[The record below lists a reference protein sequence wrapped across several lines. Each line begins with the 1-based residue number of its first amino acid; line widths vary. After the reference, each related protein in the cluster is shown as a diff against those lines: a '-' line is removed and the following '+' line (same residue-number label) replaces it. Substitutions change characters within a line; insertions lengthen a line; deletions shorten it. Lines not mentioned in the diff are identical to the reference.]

1 MKRIFKLAIGLFL
14 VTSLFNYGKLWAHE
28 HGDHSDSKLTTP
40 TAFVENKGQWDN
52 QAKYRINIPGGSMF
66 LTNSGFMYNFL
77 SAEDQVKVHS
87 ASEEERKNMSIRGHA
102 YRVNFLNPNSAST
115 FKPEDKRPE
124 YSNYFLGADQ
134 SKWAGNVAHYN
145 TVTQENLY
153 EGVDLKVYCAQER
166 NIKYD
171 LIVKPGTNPD
181 QIKFTFDG
189 VSPRL
194 LANGTLQIKTSVNE
208 VTEDAPY
215 TYQVIEGKKVTVP
228 SRYKLVKDVVSFEF
242 PEGYNKHYALI
253 IDPNLI
259 FASYS
264 GGTSTSYYAHSATY
278 DAAGNAYIAAVA
290 TGSSTGWP
298 VTTGAYQTAASG
310 SYAVT
315 ISKLNPAGSALIYAT
330 YFGPT
335 STGTAHPNTL
345 RVSPNN
351 ELVMAG
357 TVTTGA
363 QIPTTT
369 GAFQATSGGGDD
381 LYIVKFNQAGSG
393 LVACTYLGGSGNE
406 GARVGTTTAY
416 GTTYG
421 IASNAMNPS
430 EISFDGQG
438 NIWITSNSASTN
450 YPVTANAY
458 QNTLSGGYDAVLTKL
473 NPGLTSVLYSSYF
486 GGSAWDGGIGME
498 FNNNTNEV
506 VVTGYTASQN
516 FPTTAGVLSSANAGG
531 IDAFVLKVNNLNYQL
546 TASTYMGTSA
556 SDVGMR
562 VAFDCGNN
570 VYIAG
575 TTLGSFPV
583 SNTAADGLVANG
595 NIFLAKLS
603 PALTNIVASTRTGA
617 NNTSISRI
625 LPQAMMVDNCGNILI
640 SSLAEN
646 MAQNNMPLT
655 ADAFQTNAR
664 AFYFAAFGP
673 NFSSLEFGSYYGS
686 PSPTSEHFHPGVCRM
701 DPKGIVYV
709 VVCTSIQTYPTT
721 AGSFSPLKQNGSNLD
736 IISFKFDFEAIGLDA
751 ASQSG
756 YAGYG
761 SIPHAVRGCKSAFI
775 NYTRNGDTTVPM
787 ILRFNIINT
796 GANIAINGTD
806 YQQIADSL
814 YFAPYERTKSLEIKP
829 LLVANMPTGQKMAI
843 IESLNPCGC
852 DGAIGTPIRRDTVY
866 ILDSI
871 RAGISTPLPAY
882 CPGTQITIT
891 GQVDPGLE
899 FSWHPAEFNN
909 NNLVITPTLLTTRDY
924 TLTVTQPGAPATCP
938 AVKKVFHAYVEQYPI
953 IHMPSDTTVCLNDR
967 DSVAIPVTVSP
978 DSVNYLFNWSPATGL
993 RAANLQ
999 TNFFKMPP
1007 GSYNYAITATTPLA
1021 NCSTTHNMTINVR
1034 PPFELTNV
1042 LPASGTVVD
1051 YLDEVDMSAQGA
1063 VLYTWL
1069 PVHKFYDPTLQYAT
1083 TMPVEEP
1090 GTYYVTGVD
1099 KYGCRDTVPITL
1111 DVRFPYD
1118 PVIPNA
1124 FTPNG
1129 DGKNDFFL
1137 IPNGKFQKLHRFEVY
1152 NRWGKKVFHTS
1163 DPAKGWDGTDIDN
1176 SKPCDQG
1183 VYTYI
1188 ITVQLP
1194 NKEIKTYKGDVTLIR

>member
-14 VTSLFNYGKLWAHE
+14 ATGLLNYGKLWAHD
-28 HGDHSDSKLTTP
+28 HGDHNDSKLTTP
-40 TAFVENKGQWDN
+40 IAFVENKGQWDN

-77 SAEDQVKVHS
+77 SMEDQVKVHS
-87 ASEEERKNMSIRGHA
+87 ASEEEQKNMSIRGHA
-102 YRVNFLNPNSAST
+102 YRVSFLNPNTSST

-124 YSNYFLGADQ
+124 YSNYFLGADKT
-134 SKWAGNVAHYN
+134 KWAGNVAHYN
-145 TVTQENLY
+145 IVTQENLY
-153 EGVDLKVYCAQER
+153 EGVDLKVYCSQES

-171 LIVKPGTNPD
+171 LIVKPGTNPA

-208 VTEDAPY
+208 ITEDAPY
-215 TYQVIEGKKVTVP
+215 TYQVINGKKVTVP

-242 PEGYNKHYALI
+242 PEGFNKNYELI

-264 GGTSTSYYAHSATY
+264 GGTSTGYYAHSATY

-298 VTTGAYQTAASG
+298 TTTGAYQTNASG

-315 ISKLNPAGSALIYAT
+315 ISKLNPAGSALIYST

-363 QIPTTT
+363 QIPTTA

-406 GARVGTTTAY
+406 GARVGTTVAY

-421 IASNAMNPS
+421 GAANAMNPS

-438 NIWITSNSASTN
+438 NIWITSNSASSN
-450 YPVTANAY
+450 YPLTANAY

-486 GGSAWDGGIGME
+486 GGAAWDGGIGME
-498 FNNNTNEV
+498 FNNNTDEV

-516 FPTTAGVLSSANAGG
+516 FPTTAGVLSGSNAGG
-531 IDAFVLKVNNLNYQL
+531 IDAFVLKLNNLNYQL
-546 TASTYMGTSA
+546 IASTYVGTSA

-575 TTLGSFPV
+575 TTLGNFPV
-583 SNTAADGLVANG
+583 SNTTADGLVANG

-603 PALTNIVASTRTGA
+603 ATLTNIVASTRTGA
-617 NNTSISRI
+617 NNTSISKI

-701 DPKGIVYV
+701 DPRGIVYV
-709 VVCTSIQTYPTT
+709 VVCTSIANYPTT

-751 ASQSG
+751 TSQSG

-761 SIPHAVRGCKSAFI
+761 SIPHAVRGCRSAFI

-806 YQQIADSL
+806 YQQVADSL

-891 GQVDPGLE
+891 GDADPGLS

-909 NNLVITPTLLTTRDY
+909 NSLVITPTLLTTRDY

-953 IHMPSDTTVCLNDR
+953 IHMPQDTTVCINDR
-967 DSVAIPVTVSP
+967 DSIGIPVTVSP

-1007 GSYNYAITATTPLA
+1007 GTYSYAITATTPLA
-1021 NCSTTHNMTINVR
+1021 NCSSTHNITINVR
-1034 PPFELTNV
+1034 PPFKLTNV
-1042 LPASGTVVD
+1042 LPASGTLVD
-1051 YLDEVDMSAQGA
+1051 YQDEVKMSAQGA

-1083 TMPVEEP
+1083 TMPIEEP
-1090 GTYYVTGVD
+1090 GTYYATAVD
-1099 KYGCRDTVPITL
+1099 QYGCRDTVPITL

-1118 PVIPNA
+1118 PIIPSA

-1129 DGKNDFFL
+1129 DGKNDVFL

-1152 NRWGKKVFHTS
+1152 NRWGKKVFHTN
-1163 DPAKGWDGTDIDN
+1163 DPVKGWNGTDMDN
-1176 SKPCDQG
+1176 GKPCDQS
-1183 VYTYI
+1183 VYTYV

-1194 NKEIKTYKGDVTLIR
+1194 NGEIKTYKGDVTLIR

>member
-1 MKRIFKLAIGLFL
+1 MKQIFKLTIGLFL
-14 VTSLFNYGKLWAHE
+14 ATGLLNYGKLWAHE

-40 TAFVENKGQWDN
+40 TAFVENKGQWDK

-77 SAEDQVKVHS
+77 SMEDQVKVHN
-87 ASEEERKNMSIRGHA
+87 ASEEEQKNMSIRGHA
-102 YRVNFLNPNSAST
+102 YRVSFLNPNTSST

-124 YSNYFLGADQ
+124 YSNYFLGADKT
-134 SKWAGNVAHYN
+134 KWAGNVAHYN

-153 EGVDLKVYCAQER
+153 EGIDLKVYCSEER

-171 LIVKPGTNPD
+171 LIVKPGTNPA
-181 QIKFTFDG
+181 QIKFSFDG

-215 TYQVIEGKKVTVP
+215 TYQVIDGKKVTVP
-228 SRYKLVKDVVSFEF
+228 SRYKLAKDVVSFEF
-242 PEGYNKHYALI
+242 PEGFNKNYELI

-264 GGTSTSYYAHSATY
+264 GGTSTGYYAHSATY

-290 TGSSTGWP
+290 TGGSVGWP
-298 VTTGAYQTAASG
+298 TTPGAYQTNASG

-315 ISKLNPAGSALIYAT
+315 ISKLNPAGSALIYST

-363 QIPTTT
+363 QIPTTA
-369 GAFQATSGGGDD
+369 GAYQAASGGGDD
-381 LYIVKFNQAGSG
+381 LYIVKFNQAGSA

-406 GARVGTTTAY
+406 GARVGTTVAY
-416 GTTYG
+416 GTGYG
-421 IASNAMNPS
+421 IASNAINPS

-450 YPVTANAY
+450 YPLTANAY

-486 GGSAWDGGIGME
+486 GGAAWDGGIGME
-498 FNNNTNEV
+498 FNNNTDEV

-516 FPTTAGVLSSANAGG
+516 FPTTAGVLSGANAGG
-531 IDAFVLKVNNLNYQL
+531 IDAFILKLNNLNYQL
-546 TASTYMGTSA
+546 IASTYVGTSA

-575 TTLGSFPV
+575 TTLGNFPV
-583 SNTAADGLVANG
+583 SNTTADGLVANG

-603 PALTNIVASTRTGA
+603 PGLTNIVASTRTGA
-617 NNTSISRI
+617 NNTSISKI

-655 ADAFQTNAR
+655 ADAFQTNSR

-701 DPKGIVYV
+701 DPRGIVYV
-709 VVCTSIQTYPTT
+709 VVCTSIANYPTT

-751 ASQSG
+751 TSQSG

-761 SIPHAVRGCKSAFI
+761 SIPHAVRGCRSAFI

-806 YQQIADSL
+806 YQQVADSL

-852 DGAIGTPIRRDTVY
+852 DGAIGVPIRRDTVY

-891 GQVDPGLE
+891 GDADPGLE

-909 NNLVITPTLLTTRDY
+909 NSLVITPTLLTTRDY

-953 IHMPSDTTVCLNDR
+953 IHMPKDTTVCLNDR
-967 DSVAIPVTVSP
+967 DSIAIPVTVSP

-1007 GSYNYAITATTPLA
+1007 GTYSYAITATTPLA
-1021 NCSTTHNMTINVR
+1021 NCSSTHNININVR

-1051 YLDEVDMSAQGA
+1051 YQDEVKMSAQGA
-1063 VLYTWL
+1063 ILYTWL

-1090 GTYYVTGVD
+1090 GTYYVTAVD

-1129 DGKNDFFL
+1129 DGKNDVFL

-1152 NRWGKKVFHTS
+1152 NRWGKKVFHTN
-1163 DPAKGWDGTDIDN
+1163 DPVKGWNGTDMDN
-1176 SKPCDQG
+1176 GKPCDQS
-1183 VYTYI
+1183 VYTYV

-1194 NKEIKTYKGDVTLIR
+1194 NGEIKTYKGDVTLIR